1 MADESDVDDKYLK
14 IVAAWPDDYD
24 QSKRSMAREL
34 LRRRE
39 ADRWIPVSERLPEAG
54 VWVHSFRSG
63 EKDISRSR
71 YLGNGEWAG
80 PYGHTTVTSHAYL
93 PPTHWMPLP
102 AAPALASQGSG
113 E

>member
-1 MADESDVDDKYLK
+1 MADVSEEELK
-14 IVAAWPDDYD
+14 
-24 QSKRSMAREL
+24 QMADPKMHFQAHIRAMAVEL

-93 PPTHWMPLP
+93 PPTHWRHLP
-102 AAPALASQGSG
+102 AAPEGR
-113 E
+113 